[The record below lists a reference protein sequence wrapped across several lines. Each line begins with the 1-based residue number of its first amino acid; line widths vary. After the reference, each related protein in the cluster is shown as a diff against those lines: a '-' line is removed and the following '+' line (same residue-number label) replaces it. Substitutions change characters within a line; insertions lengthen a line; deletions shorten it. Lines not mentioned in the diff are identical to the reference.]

1 MIHEASAMTVR
12 KNLGALLNEVQYHHD
27 TIVIKKSGKAVAALI
42 DIHYFKK
49 ICKIKERYA
58 VHQDINRVA
67 FSFGK
72 FNPLAQGFFHSVN
85 QDMGITLAQ

>member
-27 TIVIKKSGKAVAALI
+27 TIVIKKAGKAVAALV

-49 ICKIKERYA
+49 ICQIKERFEHLTNELGQTYKDVDA
-58 VHQDINRVA
+58 DIAEAEISEAIKAARKTNE
-67 FSFGK
+67 
-72 FNPLAQGFFHSVN
+72 
-85 QDMGITLAQ
+85 